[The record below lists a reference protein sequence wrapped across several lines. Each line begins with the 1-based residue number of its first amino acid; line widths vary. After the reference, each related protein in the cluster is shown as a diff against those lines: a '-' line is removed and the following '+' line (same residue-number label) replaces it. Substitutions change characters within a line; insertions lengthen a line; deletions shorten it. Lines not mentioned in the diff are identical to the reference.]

1 MSTST
6 TYTSVMKDGKMI
18 TTKTVTTKG
27 PEVYKTKI
35 CSIFLLLLYPQG
47 KTRTETFVEEH
58 NDDKAGQ
65 TSADFFKLRIK
76 DIRED
81 EKLDKTE
88 DFKGIEDGANEA
100 QVFMII
106 LP

>member
-1 MSTST
+1 MT
-6 TYTSVMKDGKMI
+6 

-27 PEVYKTKI
+27 SDVNNKPFCQLFSNY
-35 CSIFLLLLYPQG
+35 FPQG

-58 NDDKAGQ
+58 NDGKAGQ
-65 TSADFFKLRIK
+65 TGADFFKLRIK

-88 DFKGIEDGANEA
+88 DFKGIKDGANEA
-100 QVFMII
+100 QVFMML

>member
-6 TYTSVMKDGKMI
+6 TYSSVMKDGKMT

-27 PEVYKTKI
+27 SDVNNKPL
-35 CSIFLLLLYPQG
+35 CQLFSNNFPQG

-58 NDDKAGQ
+58 NAGKAGQ
-65 TSADFFKLRIK
+65 TGADFFKMRIK
-76 DIRED
+76 DFRED
-81 EKLDKTE
+81 EILDKTE
-88 DFKGIEDGANEA
+88 DFKGIRDGVNKA
-100 QVFMII
+100 QVFMIL